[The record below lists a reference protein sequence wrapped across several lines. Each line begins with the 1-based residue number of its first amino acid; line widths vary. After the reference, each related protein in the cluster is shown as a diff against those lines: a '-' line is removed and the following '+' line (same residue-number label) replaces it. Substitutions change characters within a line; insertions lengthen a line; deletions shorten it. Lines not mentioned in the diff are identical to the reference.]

1 MTEQTGPLPPH
12 SQPTNG
18 YKKYPAHDNEYSGPN
33 SQPNNH
39 YNENQYGAK
48 ESHNNRQ
55 YQSKG
60 GRYGSNK
67 YSNRNNS
74 QGNSQYYNNRYNNS
88 YRLNNNDYNAAMMP
102 NMQWPANYYASQMYY
117 IPQQMVPVN
126 SPPYTHQPLNTNT
139 TEPPSAPKTTKIEIT
154 TKTGE
159 RLNLKK
165 FHEEKKASKNDES
178 NDEVEQKSKS
188 ATPFEKEVTP
198 VVAANQPTK
207 ETSPEAAVEKSASE
221 AEKTK
226 RLFLE
231 QVRMRKAAMERKK
244 NGLASGNEQ
253 KSNNVDSSNGDKTK
267 PNPFLQPETVKD
279 KPKVTEE
286 QPKSAEQEP
295 KPVEEEPKPVE
306 EEPKPVEEEPKPVEE
321 EPKPVEDEPKPV
333 EEEPKP
339 VEEADA
345 SVIDVKPAVSEIAP
359 QQDAS
364 GSITKTVTFNE
375 PESESSSQDTT
386 ELAEENKDNVS
397 DANDSETVNKTDTI
411 DEDSVNL
418 EIAKAENADIT
429 AEETTSSTSGI
440 DIPTVSQLLESLKN
454 AEPILNIYDFSYPA
468 DIEKPDIKYKKPSV
482 KYTYGP
488 TFLLQFKDKLKVKA
502 DPAWVEAVSS
512 KIVIPPHM
520 ARNRPKDGGR
530 FGGDFRSPSNRNL
543 DHSANSRMSS
553 KRRSKRMGDDR
564 KSNRGYTSRRDRE
577 KAFERAEEQAP
588 KENIVPL
595 VPSANR
601 WVPKSRVK
609 KTEKKLAPDGKTE
622 LLNNEEVERKMKSL
636 LNKLTLEMF
645 DSISTEILDIANQ
658 SKWEDDGETL
668 KIVIEQI
675 FHKACDEPH
684 WSSMYAQLC
693 GKVVKDLDVSIEDKE
708 NEGKNGPKL
717 VLHYLVARC
726 HEEFEKGWA
735 DKLPAGEDGNPLEPE
750 LMSDDYYIAAAAKR
764 RGLGLV
770 RFIGYLYC
778 LNLLTGKM
786 MFECFRRLMKDLNN
800 DPSEETLE
808 SVIELL
814 DTVGKQFEHD
824 KFVTPQAT
832 LEGSVLLDNL
842 FLLLQHIINE
852 GSVSNRI
859 KFKLIDVKELREI
872 KHWNNAK
879 KDAGPKTIQQ
889 IHQEDEQL
897 RQMKNSQRTN
907 SRFNNHHNQSNS
919 NRFSSNRRN
928 MQNAPRDSFAS
939 SKTTSFRNN
948 QKHSRK
954 AEESSQAPKAN
965 MFDAL
970 MNNDGDS
977 E

>member
-1 MTEQTGPLPPH
+1 MTDQTGSPPP
-12 SQPTNG
+12 QPQQTNG
-18 YKKYPAHDNEYSGPN
+18 YKKYAPNDNEYSGPN
-33 SQPNNH
+33 SGQPNNH
-39 YNENQYGAK
+39 YNENHYGAK
-48 ESHNNRQ
+48 EAYNNKP
-55 YQSKG
+55 YQPKS

-67 YSNRNNS
+67 YNNRNKS
-74 QGNSQYYNNRYNNS
+74 QGNSQYYNNRYNNA
-88 YRLNNNDYNAAMMP
+88 YRLNNNEYNPAMMP
-102 NMQWPANYYASQMYY
+102 GMQWPANYYAPQMYY
-117 IPQQMVPVN
+117 IPQQMIPVT
-126 SPPYTHQPLNTNT
+126 SPPYTHQQLNTS
-139 TEPPSAPKTTKIEIT
+139 TEPSSAPKTTKIEIT

-165 FHEEKKASKNDES
+165 FHEEKKALKNEEKGD
-178 NDEVEQKSKS
+178 DVEQKSKS
-188 ATPFEKEVTP
+188 GTPFEKQVTPNVAINHSTRDTAPEVTSD
-198 VVAANQPTK
+198 N
-207 ETSPEAAVEKSASE
+207 SASE
-221 AEKTK
+221 AENTK

-231 QVRMRKAAMERKK
+231 QVRLRKAAMERKK
-244 NGLASGNEQ
+244 NGLISGNEQ
-253 KSNNVDSSNGDKTK
+253 KSEGVNHANAETTK
-267 PNPFLQPETVKD
+267 PNPFLEPEAVKESPTPV
-279 KPKVTEE
+279 KEAVKE
-286 QPKSAEQEP
+286 SP
-295 KPVEEEPKPVE
+295 KPIEEVVKESPKPIE
-306 EEPKPVEEEPKPVEE
+306 EVVKESPKPIG
-321 EPKPVEDEPKPV
+321 
-333 EEEPKP
+333 
-339 VEEADA
+339 EADESA
-345 SVIDVKPAVSEIAP
+345 IDEKPGVSDITP
-359 QQDAS
+359 QQN
-364 GSITKTVTFNE
+364 GIGNVTKTVTFNE
-375 PESESSSQDTT
+375 PENESSSQEGT
-386 ELAEENKDNVS
+386 ELLKDNT
-397 DANDSETVNKTDTI
+397 DDITNINHSETVNKAANI
-411 DEDSVNL
+411 DDDKVYPGIVKED
-418 EIAKAENADIT
+418 NAV
-429 AEETTSSTSGI
+429 EKMVYST
-440 DIPTVSQLLESLKN
+440 PTVDSPTMSELLETLKN
-454 AEPILNIYDFSYPA
+454 AKPISDIYDFAYPA
-468 DIEKPDIKYKKPSV
+468 DIERPDVKYRKPSV

-488 TFLLQFKDKLKVKA
+488 TFLLQFKDKSKFRP
-502 DPAWVEAVSS
+502 DSAWVEAVSS
-512 KIVIPPHM
+512 KIVIPPQM
-520 ARNRPKDGGR
+520 ARNRTKDGGR
-530 FGGDFRSPSNRNL
+530 FGGDFRSPSMRGT
-543 DHSANSRMSS
+543 DHGAGSRVSS

-564 KSNRGYTSRRDRE
+564 RSNRGYTSRRDRE
-577 KAFERAEEQAP
+577 KAAEKTEEQIP
-588 KENIVPL
+588 KENVVPL

-601 WVPKSRVK
+601 WIPKSKVK

-622 LLNNEEVERKMKSL
+622 LLDNEEVERKMKSL

-645 DSISTEILDIANQ
+645 DSISSEILDIANQ

-693 GKVVKDLDVSIEDKE
+693 GKVVKDLDPSIEDKE

-750 LMSDDYYIAAAAKR
+750 MLSDEYYIAAAAKR

-814 DTVGKQFEHD
+814 NTVGAQFEHD

-842 FLLLQHIINE
+842 FLLLLNIIE
-852 GSVSNRI
+852 GGSISNRI
-859 KFKLIDVKELREI
+859 KFKLVDVKELREI
-872 KHWNNAK
+872 KHWNSTK

-889 IHQEDEQL
+889 IHQEEEQL
-897 RQMKNSQRTN
+897 RQQKSSQRSN

-919 NRFSSNRRN
+919 NRYSSNRRN

-939 SKTTSFRNN
+939 TKASSFRNN
-948 QKHSRK
+948 QRNVRK
-954 AEESSQAPKAN
+954 ADEVSQAPRAN

-977 E
+977 D

>member
-1 MTEQTGPLPPH
+1 MTDQRGPPPPH
-12 SQPTNG
+12 PQQANG
-18 YKKYPAHDNEYSGPN
+18 YKKFPPHDNQYSGPN
-33 SQPNNH
+33 NNQPNNH
-39 YNENQYGAK
+39 YNENIYGAR
-48 ESHNNRQ
+48 EAHNNKQ

-60 GRYGSNK
+60 GKYGSNK
-67 YSNRNNS
+67 YNNRNNS
-74 QGNSQYYNNRYNNS
+74 QGNAQYYNNRFNNT
-88 YRLNNNDYNAAMMP
+88 YRLNNNDYNPAMLP
-102 NMQWPANYYASQMYY
+102 GMQWPANYYAPQMYY
-117 IPQQMVPVN
+117 IPQQMVPVA
-126 SPPYTHQPLNTNT
+126 SPPYTHQPLNTNP
-139 TEPPSAPKTTKIEIT
+139 EPPSTPKTTKIEIT

-165 FHEEKKASKNDES
+165 FHEEKKASKNEEK

-188 ATPFEKEVTP
+188 GTPFEKEATP
-198 VVAANQPTK
+198 ALPIKDVVKDTST
-207 ETSPEAAVEKSASE
+207 ETTNEKSTSE
-221 AEKTK
+221 AENTK

-231 QVRMRKAAMERKK
+231 QVRLRKAAMERKK
-244 NGLASGNEQ
+244 NGLISETEQ
-253 KSNNVDSSNGDKTK
+253 KQEKLNHPNTDTNKSNSIIESEPIK
-267 PNPFLQPETVKD
+267 ET
-279 KPKVTEE
+279 
-286 QPKSAEQEP
+286 P
-295 KPVEEEPKPVE
+295 KPTGETSEV
-306 EEPKPVEEEPKPVEE
+306 
-321 EPKPVEDEPKPV
+321 
-333 EEEPKP
+333 
-339 VEEADA
+339 
-345 SVIDVKPAVSEIAP
+345 VIDEKSGTSDVPPP
-359 QQDAS
+359 QHVT
-364 GSITKTVTFNE
+364 GSVTKSVTFNE
-375 PESESSSQDTT
+375 PENESSSIDADELVENDSNEISDATDGKTVSKGDGYTPNSEITT
-386 ELAEENKDNVS
+386 E
-397 DANDSETVNKTDTI
+397 
-411 DEDSVNL
+411 
-418 EIAKAENADIT
+418 ENAVK
-429 AEETTSSTSGI
+429 ETEPSTSDI
-440 DIPTVSQLLESLKN
+440 DIPTVSQLLETLEK
-454 AEPILNIYDFSYPA
+454 AQPISDIYDFAYPA
-468 DIEKPDIKYKKPSV
+468 NVERPDIKYKKPSV

-488 TFLLQFKDKLKVKA
+488 TFLLQFKDKLKFRP

-512 KIVIPPHM
+512 KIVIPPHV
-520 ARNRPKDGGR
+520 ARNRPKDSGR
-530 FGGDFRSPSNRNL
+530 FGGDFRSPSMRGM
-543 DHSANSRMSS
+543 DHTSSSRVSS

-564 KSNRGYTSRRDRE
+564 RSNRGYTSRRDRE
-577 KAFERAEEQAP
+577 KAAERAEEQTP
-588 KENIVPL
+588 KEEVAPL

-601 WVPKSRVK
+601 WIPKSRVK

-622 LLNNEEVERKMKSL
+622 LLDKEEVERKMKSL

-645 DSISTEILDIANQ
+645 DSISSEILDIANQ
-658 SKWEDDGETL
+658 SKWEDGGETL

-693 GKVVKDLDVSIEDKE
+693 GKVVKDLDSSIKDKE

-750 LMSDDYYIAAAAKR
+750 MMSDEYYIAATAKR

-814 DTVGKQFEHD
+814 NTVGEQFEHD

-842 FLLLQHIINE
+842 FMLLQHIID
-852 GSVSNRI
+852 GGTISNRI

-872 KHWNNAK
+872 KHWNSAK

-889 IHQEDEQL
+889 IHQEEEQL
-897 RQMKNSQRTN
+897 RQKKNSQRSN
-907 SRFNNHHNQSNS
+907 SRFNNHNQSNS
-919 NRFSSNRRN
+919 NRYSSNRRN
-928 MQNAPRDSFAS
+928 TQSTPRDSFAS
-939 SKTTSFRNN
+939 TKTSSFRNN
-948 QKHSRK
+948 QRNVRK
-954 AEESSQAPKAN
+954 AEEVSQVPRAN

-977 E
+977 D

>member
-1 MTEQTGPLPPH
+1 MTEQTDQLPPH

-18 YKKYPAHDNEYSGPN
+18 YKKYPSHDNEHSGPN

-48 ESHNNRQ
+48 DSHNNRQ

-102 NMQWPANYYASQMYY
+102 NMQWPANYYAPQMYY
-117 IPQQMVPVN
+117 IPQQMVPVT

-178 NDEVEQKSKS
+178 NDETERKSKS
-188 ATPFEKEVTP
+188 STPFEKEATP
-198 VVAANQPTK
+198 AVVANQPTK
-207 ETSPEAAVEKSASE
+207 ETSPEAAIEKSVSE
-221 AEKTK
+221 AENTK

-253 KSNNVDSSNGDKTK
+253 KLDNVNSSKIDATK
-267 PNPFLQPETVKD
+267 SNPFLQPETVKD
-279 KPKVTEE
+279 
-286 QPKSAEQEP
+286 EP
-295 KPVEEEPKPVE
+295 KPVEEEPKPVEEEPKPIEEEPKLIEEEPKPVE

-321 EPKPVEDEPKPV
+321 EPKPVEEADEPV
-333 EEEPKP
+333 L
-339 VEEADA
+339 
-345 SVIDVKPAVSEIAP
+345 DVKTVASEIAP
-359 QQDAS
+359 QQDRT
-364 GSITKTVTFNE
+364 GSTTKTVTFNE
-375 PESESSSQDTT
+375 PESKSSSQDTT
-386 ELAEENKDNVS
+386 ELVEENKDDVS

-411 DEDSVNL
+411 DEGNVNP
-418 EIAKAENADIT
+418 EIAKSENADIP
-429 AEETTSSTSGI
+429 AEETTSSISGI
-440 DIPTVSQLLESLKN
+440 EIPTVSQLLETLKN
-454 AEPILNIYDFSYPA
+454 AEPISNIYDFSYPA

-488 TFLLQFKDKLKVKA
+488 TFLLQFKDRLKVKA

-530 FGGDFRSPSNRNL
+530 FGGDFRSPSTRNL
-543 DHSANSRMSS
+543 DPSSNSRMSS

-577 KAFERAEEQAP
+577 KAYERAEEQAP
-588 KENIVPL
+588 KENVVPL

-622 LLNNEEVERKMKSL
+622 LLDNEEVERKMKSL

-814 DTVGKQFEHD
+814 DTVGKQFEND

-842 FLLLQHIINE
+842 FLLLQHIIKE

-872 KHWNNAK
+872 KHWNSAK

-928 MQNAPRDSFAS
+928 MQNAPRDNFAS

-948 QKHSRK
+948 QKQSRK